1 MKLGTF
7 HRQAIAIAHQQGDL
21 EMLFT
26 TVELCVAANDRLP
39 EYETVL
45 GGLVEA
51 VETYLA
57 TVKPN
62 ARTPGFYQLVNS
74 PMLGAGRKLVNQ

>member
-7 HRQAIAIAHQQGDL
+7 HRQAITIAHQHGDL
-21 EMLFT
+21 EKLFT

-45 GGLVEA
+45 AGLVEA

-57 TVKPN
+57 SVKPP
-62 ARTPGFYQLVNS
+62 ARTPGFYQLANS
-74 PMLGAGRKLVNQ
+74 PILGAARKLVNR